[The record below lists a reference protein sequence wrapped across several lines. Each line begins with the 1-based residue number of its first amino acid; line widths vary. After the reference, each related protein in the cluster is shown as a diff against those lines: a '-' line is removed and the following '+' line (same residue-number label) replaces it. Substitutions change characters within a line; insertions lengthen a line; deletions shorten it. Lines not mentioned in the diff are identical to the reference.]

1 MSLSQ
6 LNKKELLKLAA
17 KADVQL
23 DGSEVNKEIVEKL
36 KASNVSYDYYKK
48 VILDARDE
56 EQEDE
61 PLFDKNTVLLK
72 MERKNPSLEAFGH
85 RFTREHPYALV
96 DEDTAQQIIDS
107 YEGFRLASP
116 AEARAFYS

>member
-6 LNKKELLKLAA
+6 LNKKELLRLAA

-23 DGSEVNKEIVEKL
+23 DGSEVNREIVEKL

-48 VILDARDE
+48 IILDVQDE